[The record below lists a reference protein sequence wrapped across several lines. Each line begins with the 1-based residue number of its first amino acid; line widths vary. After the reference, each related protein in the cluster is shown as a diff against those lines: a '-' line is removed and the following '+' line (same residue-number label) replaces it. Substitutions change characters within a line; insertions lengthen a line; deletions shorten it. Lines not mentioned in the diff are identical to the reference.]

1 MKTAKRFADAFI
13 AKRLLPKTSFGT
25 TCDEYL
31 KRGGSTDQIRGFFPI
46 RLRLRVRM
54 TTPELCQNDGFGFD
68 L

>member
-13 AKRLLPKTSFGT
+13 AKRLRPKTSFGT
-25 TCDEYL
+25 TCGESL
-31 KRGGSTDQIRGFFPI
+31 KCSGEADPIRGFFHL